1 MTIASSILVEKNRSN
16 NRASG
21 REGIEFSQGKWNP
34 VPRAER
40 NATVKSRP
48 SEKPAKKKTKNT
60 TAAKSAKKP
69 VKKSVRTAAKK
80 TTVAKKGKTAA
91 KKTTP
96 AKAAAEQLPPE
107 PAEVKTASPP
117 PPPPPPEPVT
127 PPVAPPQT
135 SDQEPGEDSSLA
147 AASPVFVKRDLTGPD
162 GSIRPGWEM
171 WIGDHCFGRA
181 DSKDLL
187 LASFERLQSPPSSFH
202 WREVRNRMPIR
213 GRTKRA
219 PVSQD
224 TEPVADHDE
233 ELLDDLDDVEETQ
246 DVS

>member
-1 MTIASSILVEKNRSN
+1 M
-16 NRASG
+16 
-21 REGIEFSQGKWNP
+21 
-34 VPRAER
+34 
-40 NATVKSRP
+40 KSRP
-48 SEKPAKKKTKNT
+48 SEKPAKKKTKST

-69 VKKSVRTAAKK
+69 AKKSVGASARKEAGAR
-80 TTVAKKGKTAA
+80 KGKTAA

-96 AKAAAEQLPPE
+96 TKAAAKIVPPE
-107 PAEVKTASPP
+107 PAEVKTVSPS
-117 PPPPPPEPVT
+117 PPPPPPEPVA
-127 PPVAPPQT
+127 PPVSSPQA
-135 SDQEPGEDSSLA
+135 SDQGLEEESSLS

-213 GRTKRA
+213 GRAKRP
-219 PVSQD
+219 PVPQE
-224 TEPVADHDE
+224 TEPVADHAE